1 MNALKFFALCSLIFT
16 SFTCFSQT
24 VNNIPLKD
32 IDVEYVRIVGT
43 AKFLSTKVTIEV
55 EFGQRNRFFDT
66 NDTVLRDEN
75 GKLLELNS
83 MIDALNFMDKNG
95 YEFV

>member
-1 MNALKFFALCSLIFT
+1 M
-16 SFTCFSQT
+16 
-24 VNNIPLKD
+24 
-32 IDVEYVRIVGT
+32 EYVRIVGT